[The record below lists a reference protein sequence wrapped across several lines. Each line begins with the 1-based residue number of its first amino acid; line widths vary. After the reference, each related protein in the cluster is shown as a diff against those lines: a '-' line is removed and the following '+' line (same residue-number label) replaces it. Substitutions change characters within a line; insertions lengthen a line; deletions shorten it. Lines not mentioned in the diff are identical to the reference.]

1 MSEAKEPA
9 RRRRSDGTGSRG
21 ARGFRAFCDR
31 HRLGFRPMVT
41 ILVLL
46 LLVIGLLAMLLFGN
60 GGLAKYTSRTLEFG
74 LRDIG
79 EFATQAGYYT
89 NVNTIKKPDR
99 TIAGVPIPGTSS
111 RAIMTYSGTI
121 RAGLDFSQIEI
132 SVDTIKKTVTLK
144 MPAPRILTN
153 EIDLESCEIYDE
165 FSNIFNQIDIRNY
178 NQSLGEMKTKAE
190 AQARENGILEAA
202 KSNAEVLITSMVK
215 NAGGMEDY
223 RLEFQWAE
231 EKENEG

>member
-1 MSEAKEPA
+1 MTEAKKPV
-9 RRRRSDGTGSRG
+9 RRRRSSGTGSRG
-21 ARGFRAFCDR
+21 SRGVRGFCDR
-31 HRLGFRPMVT
+31 HHLGFRPTVT

-46 LLVIGLLAMLLFGN
+46 LLVIGLLAVLFFGN
-60 GGLAKYTSRTLEFG
+60 GGLAKYTSRTLDFG
-74 LRDIG
+74 LSDIG

-132 SVDTIKKTVTLK
+132 SVNTEQKKVTLK
-144 MPAPRILTN
+144 MPATRILSN

-178 NQSLGEMKTKAE
+178 NESLGEMKTKAE

-202 KSNAEVLITSMVK
+202 RSNAEVLIGNMFK
-215 NAGGMEDY
+215 NAGGTEGYKLD
-223 RLEFQWAE
+223 FQWAE
-231 EKENEG
+231 VQSDER